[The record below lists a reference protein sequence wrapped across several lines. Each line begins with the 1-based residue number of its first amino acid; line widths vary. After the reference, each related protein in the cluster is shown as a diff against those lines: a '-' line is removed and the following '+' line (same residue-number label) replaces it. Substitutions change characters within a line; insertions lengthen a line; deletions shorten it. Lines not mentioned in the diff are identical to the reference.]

1 MCSLGEAGPAAMLAA
16 MGDTPEPTD
25 DRIPRSSRAGYAL
38 ASLVLLASLLVVAL
52 YWRSARHREMAA
64 AKADFVARTEETT
77 ALLYQRL
84 GYYELVTRGGV
95 SLFAS
100 VARPTRRQWQDYV
113 DGLNVGQRFPALVG
127 LGFAVY
133 LSPGQLGDMQRLM
146 REGGEGLFEVRPRG
160 PREHYG
166 AILFLD
172 PRTPENLDALGYD
185 MYSDPVR
192 HAAMDASLES
202 GQSRMSGVVHL
213 VQDGGKPVPALLI
226 FQPVY
231 RSGDRPRSIAARH
244 ESMQGWVYM
253 PFRVS
258 RFVQRALYSTPQ
270 HPRFRIVDT
279 TDGRQDTLFV
289 SGKSIV
295 GSAAPAFTHSTTLE
309 RFGRRWRLDF
319 ESEPRAVI
327 EEQIVGLRPTLLVG
341 LFASLLLFTVALTL
355 VRTRARAEHLAA
367 RMSESYRRS
376 ELRFRSAMLYSAIG
390 KALLDRAGRIVEANP
405 ALAAILGKSNNT
417 LVGSDFDAHF
427 ARGTQKFT
435 HERERE
441 AREGVVRTTRSL
453 FRGDGV
459 RQVQLTFAPVP
470 GDIGQDI
477 ARLVQVEDVTDR
489 VRAEAQVLALNRTLE
504 ARVAMRTRELTL
516 ANQELESFAY
526 SVSHDLRAPLRS
538 IDGFSKLLAER
549 HADAIDQT
557 GREYLA
563 RVRNAAGRMGELID
577 SLLKMS
583 RVGRGGM
590 NPVPFSLDRMSAEI
604 LADLQASEP
613 GRHVEI
619 EIQSPMDV
627 TADQGLVRSMMQ
639 NLLGNAWKFSQDRA
653 IARIQV
659 GRDGTGEFFVRDDG
673 AGFAQEYADKLF
685 RPFQRLHSQEQ
696 FSGHGIGL
704 ASVKRIVQRH
714 GGTIRAEGVPD
725 KGATFYFTLPEP
737 GHEDTSL

>member
-1 MCSLGEAGPAAMLAA
+1 MGE
-16 MGDTPEPTD
+16 TPELADNRRFP
-25 DRIPRSSRAGYAL
+25 SSRGGYAL
-38 ASLVLLASLLVVAL
+38 AILVLLASLLVVAL
-52 YWRSARHREMAA
+52 YWRSARGREMAA
-64 AKADFVARTEETT
+64 ARAEFISHTEEST

-84 GYYELVTRGGV
+84 GYYELVARGGV

-113 DGLNVGQRFPALVG
+113 DGLNVGERFPALVG

-133 LSPGQLGDMQRLM
+133 LSPGQLSDMQRLM
-146 REGGEGLFEVRPRG
+146 REGGEGLFEVRPHG

-166 AILFLD
+166 AILLLE
-172 PRTPENLDALGYD
+172 PRTPENIEAVGYD

-192 HAAMDASLES
+192 HAAMDASLQS
-202 GQSRMSGVVHL
+202 GQSRMSGLVHL
-213 VQDGGKPVPALLI
+213 VQDGGEPIPALLM

-231 RSGDRPRSIAARH
+231 RSGDHPRSIAARH

-253 PFRVS
+253 PFRTVQ
-258 RFVQRALYSTPQ
+258 FVQTALQFTPQ
-270 HPRFRIVDT
+270 QPHFRIVDI
-279 TDGRQDTLFV
+279 TDGRQDLLFV
-289 SGKSIV
+289 SG
-295 GSAAPAFTHSTTLE
+295 GPRGDDTRPAFTHSTTLE
-309 RFGRRWRLDF
+309 RFGRQWRLDF
-319 ESEPRAVI
+319 ESEPRAAI
-327 EEQIVGLRPTLLVG
+327 EAKIVGLRPTLLVG
-341 LFASLLLFTVALTL
+341 LFASLLLFTVTLVL
-355 VRTRARAEHLAA
+355 VRTQARAERLAA

-376 ELRFRSAMLYSAIG
+376 EMRFRSAMLYSAIG

-405 ALAAILGKSNNT
+405 ALAGILGKSNEA
-417 LVGSDFDAHF
+417 LVGSSFDAQFVPGSDHI
-427 ARGTQKFT
+427 T
-435 HERERE
+435 HGRERE

-470 GDIGQDI
+470 GNIGQDI

-516 ANQELESFAY
+516 VNQELESFAY

-549 HADAIDQT
+549 HAGAIDQT

-590 NPVPFSLDRMSAEI
+590 NPVPLDLDRMSAEI
-604 LADLQASEP
+604 LADLQAGDP

-619 EIQSPMDV
+619 EIQSPLKA
-627 TADQGLVRSMMQ
+627 TADPSLLRGMMQ
-639 NLLGNAWKFSQDRA
+639 NLLANAWKFSRDRPVA
-653 IARIQV
+653 HIEV
-659 GRDGTGEFFVRDDG
+659 GRNGAGEFFVRDDG

-704 ASVKRIVQRH
+704 ASVKRIVERH
-714 GGTIRAEGVPD
+714 GGTIRAEGATG

-737 GHEDTSL
+737 EHEDATS

>member
-1 MCSLGEAGPAAMLAA
+1 MGE
-16 MGDTPEPTD
+16 TPELTD
-25 DRIPRSSRAGYAL
+25 NRRLPGSRGGYAL
-38 ASLVLLASLLVVAL
+38 AILVLLASLLVVAL
-52 YWRSARHREMAA
+52 YWRSARGREMAA
-64 AKADFVARTEETT
+64 ARAEFISHTEEST

-113 DGLNVGQRFPALVG
+113 DGLNVGERFPALVG

-133 LSPGQLGDMQRLM
+133 LSPGQLSDMQRLM
-146 REGGEGLFEVRPRG
+146 REGGEGLFEVRPHG

-166 AILFLD
+166 AILLLE
-172 PRTPENLDALGYD
+172 PRTPENIEALGYD

-192 HAAMDASLES
+192 HAAMDASLQS
-202 GQSRMSGVVHL
+202 GQSRMSGLVHL
-213 VQDGGKPVPALLI
+213 VQDGGEPIPALLM

-231 RSGDRPRSIAARH
+231 RSGDHPRSIAARH

-253 PFRVS
+253 PFRTAQ
-258 RFVQRALYSTPQ
+258 FVQTALQSTPQ
-270 HPRFRIVDT
+270 HPHFRIVDI
-279 TDGRQDTLFV
+279 TDGRQDLLFV
-289 SGKSIV
+289 SGQPR
-295 GSAAPAFTHSTTLE
+295 GGDTRPAFTHSTILE
-309 RFGRRWRLDF
+309 RFGRQWRLDF
-319 ESEPRAVI
+319 ESEPRAAI
-327 EEQIVGLRPTLLVG
+327 EAKIVGLRPTLLVG
-341 LFASLLLFTVALTL
+341 LFASLLLFTVTLVL
-355 VRTRARAEHLAA
+355 VRTQARAERLAA

-376 ELRFRSAMLYSAIG
+376 EMRFRSAMLYSAIG
-390 KALLDRAGRIVEANP
+390 KALLDRGGRIVEANP
-405 ALAAILGKSNNT
+405 ALAGILGKSKEA
-417 LVGSDFDAHF
+417 LVGSSFDAQFVQGSDHI
-427 ARGTQKFT
+427 T
-435 HERERE
+435 HGRERD

-470 GDIGQDI
+470 GNIGQDI

-516 ANQELESFAY
+516 VNQELESFAY

-549 HADAIDQT
+549 HAEAIDET
-557 GREYLA
+557 GLEYLA

-590 NPVPFSLDRMSAEI
+590 NPVPLELDRMSAEI
-604 LADLQASEP
+604 LADLQASDP
-613 GRHVEI
+613 DRHVEI
-619 EIQSPMDV
+619 EIQSPLDV
-627 TADQGLVRSMMQ
+627 TADPGLLRSMMQ
-639 NLLGNAWKFSQDRA
+639 NLLSNAWKFSRDKPV
-653 IARIQV
+653 ARIQV
-659 GRDGTGEFFVRDDG
+659 GRNGAGEFFVRDDG

-685 RPFQRLHSQEQ
+685 RPFQRLHTQEQ

-704 ASVKRIVQRH
+704 ASVRRIVERH
-714 GGTIRAEGVPD
+714 GGTIRAEGATGE
-725 KGATFYFTLPEP
+725 GATFYFTLPEP
-737 GHEDTSL
+737 ELEDATS